1 VSGINRYQRAIGA
14 WALRN
19 FPNDTRQDVALGLVE
34 EVGELCRATLKQ
46 AQNVRGSYAS
56 WEDEIKHEIPDV
68 FIKLC
73 HLAEVYGYD
82 LETLVEQKW
91 DTVQLR
97 ESGSREERNRV

>member
-1 VSGINRYQRAIGA
+1 VSQINQYQRDIGA

-34 EVGELCRATLKQ
+34 EVGEICRATLKQ
-46 AQNVRGSYAS
+46 VQGVRGSHEI

-73 HLAEVYGYD
+73 HLAEVFGYD
-82 LETLVEQKW
+82 LATLVEHKW
-91 DTVQLR
+91 SIVQYR
-97 ESGSREERNRV
+97 ESGSPEERNRV